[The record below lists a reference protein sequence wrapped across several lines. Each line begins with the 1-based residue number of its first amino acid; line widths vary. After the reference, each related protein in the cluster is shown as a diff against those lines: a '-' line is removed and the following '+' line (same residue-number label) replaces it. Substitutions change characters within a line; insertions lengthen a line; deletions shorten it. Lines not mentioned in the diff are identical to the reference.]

1 MRIVLARLSRIL
13 VSAIVLAS
21 LLTLSVGCSGEA
33 DSSAVVFPDPKLE
46 AAIREA
52 IGKPSGDIKQSDFDD
67 LTEFYA
73 DDRGIVD
80 LAGLEYC
87 TGLTV
92 LALVENQIGDISPL
106 SGLTSLDLLGLS
118 SNRISDLSPLSN
130 LMSLRTVFLEDNR
143 IGDLSPLSGLTSL
156 TQLNI
161 DRNEISDL
169 SPLSGLTSLE
179 YLQLDANRISDL
191 SPLSGLTSL
200 ECLYLNLNQIGDI
213 SPISSLAGL
222 WWLGLS
228 VNQISNLSPLSGLTG
243 LKDLD
248 LSFNQ
253 ITDIEPLVSN
263 PGMADADIVSLSNN
277 PLNSNSVS
285 ACIPALEGRGV
296 IVNWADLTRAPWVT
310 TADASSID
318 TNSARLNGELRWL
331 GTASSVTAYFAW
343 GTTSGG
349 PYANKTTGQEMTS
362 TGAFYFDLEGLHP
375 GVTYYYQARSTGDE
389 DSYSTDESS
398 FTTG

>member
-33 DSSAVVFPDPKLE
+33 GSSAVVFPDPKLE
-46 AAIREA
+46 AAVREA
-52 IGKPSGDIKQSDFDD
+52 IGKPSGDIKQSDLDD

-73 DDRGIVD
+73 DDKGIVD

-106 SGLTSLDLLGLS
+106 SGLPSLDLLGLS

-143 IGDLSPLSGLTSL
+143 ISDLSPLSGLTGL

-161 DRNEISDL
+161 DRNE
-169 SPLSGLTSLE
+169 
-179 YLQLDANRISDL
+179 ISDL

-222 WWLGLS
+222 WRLGLS

-253 ITDIEPLVSN
+253 ISDIEPLVSN

-277 PLNSNSVS
+277 PLNSSSIN

-296 IVNWADLTRAPWVT
+296 IVNWATLTRAPWVT
-310 TADASSID
+310 TADASSIA

-375 GVTYYYQARSTGDE
+375 GVTYYYQARATGDG
-389 DSYSTDESS
+389 DSFSTDESS

>member
-1 MRIVLARLSRIL
+1 
-13 VSAIVLAS
+13 
-21 LLTLSVGCSGEA
+21 
-33 DSSAVVFPDPKLE
+33 
-46 AAIREA
+46 
-52 IGKPSGDIKQSDFDD
+52 
-67 LTEFYA
+67 
-73 DDRGIVD
+73 
-80 LAGLEYC
+80 
-87 TGLTV
+87 
-92 LALVENQIGDISPL
+92 
-106 SGLTSLDLLGLS
+106 
-118 SNRISDLSPLSN
+118 
-130 LMSLRTVFLEDNR
+130 
-143 IGDLSPLSGLTSL
+143 
-156 TQLNI
+156 
-161 DRNEISDL
+161 
-169 SPLSGLTSLE
+169 
-179 YLQLDANRISDL
+179 
-191 SPLSGLTSL
+191 
-200 ECLYLNLNQIGDI
+200 
-213 SPISSLAGL
+213 
-222 WWLGLS
+222 
-228 VNQISNLSPLSGLTG
+228 
-243 LKDLD
+243 
-248 LSFNQ
+248 
-253 ITDIEPLVSN
+253 
-263 PGMADADIVSLSNN
+263 MADADIVSLSNN

>member
-156 TQLNI
+156 
-161 DRNEISDL
+161 
-169 SPLSGLTSLE
+169 E

-228 VNQISNLSPLSGLTG
+228 VNQISNLSPLSGLTS

-248 LSFNQ
+248 LSVNQ
-253 ITDIEPLVSN
+253 ISDIEPLASN

-277 PLNSNSVS
+277 PLNSNSVN

>member
-1 MRIVLARLSRIL
+1 
-13 VSAIVLAS
+13 
-21 LLTLSVGCSGEA
+21 
-33 DSSAVVFPDPKLE
+33 
-46 AAIREA
+46 
-52 IGKPSGDIKQSDFDD
+52 
-67 LTEFYA
+67 
-73 DDRGIVD
+73 
-80 LAGLEYC
+80 
-87 TGLTV
+87 
-92 LALVENQIGDISPL
+92 
-106 SGLTSLDLLGLS
+106 SLDLLGLS

-143 IGDLSPLSGLTSL
+143 I
-156 TQLNI
+156 
-161 DRNEISDL
+161 SDL

-179 YLQLDANRISDL
+179 YLQLDANRISNL

-222 WWLGLS
+222 WRLGLS

-253 ITDIEPLVSN
+253 ISDIEPLVSN

-277 PLNSNSVS
+277 PLNSSSIN

-296 IVNWADLTRAPWVT
+296 IVNWATLTRAPWVT
-310 TADASSID
+310 TADASSIA

-375 GVTYYYQARSTGDE
+375 GVTYYYQARATGDG
-389 DSYSTDESS
+389 DSFSTDESS